1 MRRADLADLTA
12 FVAVADN
19 LSFRAAA
26 SHIGVTPSALS
37 RTDAAARGAP
47 CGPASGTRC
56 LGTASCRLRDPSPV
70 PFRQNGIAFRDRGTE
85 GSNPAPSSAE
95 SIANSI
101 FCGPAST
108 TKQWP
113 SLGTSSATRPLA
125 THRERLRPGEP
136 TDRVDHRESGGDGAL
151 RVVLT
156 AKYMGDGVLI
166 YFGYPQAPSSRTA
179 ARWHRAAVGGDR
191 SRRFPGRVD
200 PPAGPSLERAVSLTQ
215 SPAEI

>member
-1 MRRADLADLTA
+1 MPAKRIRRAADFSEPPLRYVVVWSIAKETA
-12 FVAVADN
+12 RRT
-19 LSFRAAA
+19 LSYFAGEVV
-26 SHIGVTPSALS
+26 IGGVSFT
-37 RTDAAARGAP
+37 G
-47 CGPASGTRC
+47 GTK
-56 LGTASCRLRDPSPV
+56 S
-70 PFRQNGIAFRDRGTE
+70 
-85 GSNPAPSSAE
+85 SNPLSSSAE

-179 ARWHRAAVGGDR
+179 ARWNRAAVGGDR